1 MMQIMALR
9 VLREVTQNIQ
19 DVDFYWIMC
28 DEATDVKNVSEL
40 VVCLLWVDDKLEAH
54 DEFIGL
60 KNMPN
65 SDADSIVRELK
76 DVLLQMHW
84 KLNKCRGQCYDE
96 CASMSGSKSGLAVQI
111 KSEEE
116 RELYT
121 NCYAHSINLAVG
133 DTMKVCPVFKDTI
146 DNTYELTKRVKMS
159 PKRDAKLDSI
169 QAENNSSG
177 SIEDNEFV
185 DGLKNPTIKL
195 FCHT

>member
-76 DVLLQMHW
+76 DVLLQMYW

-146 DNTYELTKRVKMS
+146 DNTYQLTKRVKIS

-177 SIEDNEFV
+177 SLEDNEFV

>member
-1 MMQIMALR
+1 M
-9 VLREVTQNIQ
+9 
-19 DVDFYWIMC
+19 
-28 DEATDVKNVSEL
+28 
-40 VVCLLWVDDKLEAH
+40 CLLWVDDKLEAY

-76 DVLLQMHW
+76 DVLLQMHR

-146 DNTYELTKRVKMS
+146 DNTYQLTKRVKIS

>member
-9 VLREVTQNIQ
+9 VHREVTQNIQ

>member
-76 DVLLQMHW
+76 DVLLQMYW

-133 DTMKVCPVFKDTI
+133 DTRKVCPVFKDTI
-146 DNTYELTKRVKMS
+146 DNTYQLTKRV
-159 PKRDAKLDSI
+159 A
-169 QAENNSSG
+169 A
-177 SIEDNEFV
+177 
-185 DGLKNPTIKL
+185 LKITSLLTDLKTLP
-195 FCHT
+195 

>member
-146 DNTYELTKRVKMS
+146 DNTYQLTKRVKIS

>member
-1 MMQIMALR
+1 MQIMALR

-111 KSEEE
+111 KSEE
-116 RELYT
+116 YK
-121 NCYAHSINLAVG
+121 SIIYQLLRTFNQSCCRRH
-133 DTMKVCPVFKDTI
+133 DESMPRF
-146 DNTYELTKRVKMS
+146 
-159 PKRDAKLDSI
+159 
-169 QAENNSSG
+169 
-177 SIEDNEFV
+177 
-185 DGLKNPTIKL
+185 
-195 FCHT
+195 

>member
-76 DVLLQMHW
+76 DVLLQMYW

-146 DNTYELTKRVKMS
+146 DNTYQLTKRVKIS

>member
-76 DVLLQMHW
+76 DVLLQMHR

-146 DNTYELTKRVKMS
+146 DNTYQLTKRVKIS